1 MGHIIALVNQKG
13 GVAKTTTA
21 INLAA
26 SLNKKKKKVLLVDLD
41 PQGNATS
48 GIGVNKNETEHSIY
62 DCLISGVPVETAIVS
77 TYRKGLDLLPSKVEL
92 AGAEH
97 ELSYM
102 EDRGTHLRS
111 ILAPIAENYD
121 YVLIDCPP
129 SLGMLTINALSAAE
143 QIYVPIQS
151 EYYALVGVEQLMQ
164 TVSLVKQSYNPDLFV
179 GGIIITMYD
188 GRMRLSRDVVDTV
201 TSTFGDVVFKTMIP
215 RNVRLAEAP
224 SYGRAIIDYEALSK
238 GAMAYNNLAKEVIKR
253 G

>member
-1 MGHIIALVNQKG
+1 MGHIIALANQKG

-41 PQGNATS
+41 PQANATS
-48 GIGVNKNETEHSIY
+48 GIGVDKSTLSHSIY
-62 DCLISGVPVETAIVS
+62 DCLIGDVPVEEVIVS
-77 TYRKGLDLLPSKVEL
+77 TYRRGLDLLPSSMDL

-97 ELSYM
+97 ELSDI
-102 EDRGTHLRS
+102 EERGTRLRHLLEPLKER
-111 ILAPIAENYD
+111 YD
-121 YVLIDCPP
+121 YILIDCPP
-129 SLGMLTINALSAAE
+129 SLGMITINALSAAD
-143 QIYVPIQS
+143 QLYVPIQS
-151 EYYALVGVEQLMQ
+151 EYYALEGVEQLMQ
-164 TVSLVKQSYNPDLFV
+164 TVTLVKQSFNPELYV

-201 TSTFGDVVFKTMIP
+201 TATFGDVVFKTMIP

-224 SYGRAIIDYEALSK
+224 SYGRAIIDYESFSK
-238 GAMAYNNLAKEVIKR
+238 GAKAYNDLAKEVIKR

>member
-1 MGHIIALVNQKG
+1 MGLTIALANQKG

-41 PQGNATS
+41 PQANATS
-48 GIGVNKNETEHSIY
+48 GIGINKNELEHSMY
-62 DCLISGVPVETAIVS
+62 DCLIGGVPVQEVLRH
-77 TYRKGLDLLPSKVEL
+77 TYRRGLDLLPSSMSL

-111 ILAPIAENYD
+111 VLAPLKDDYD
-121 YVLIDCPP
+121 YILIDCPP
-129 SLGMLTINALSAAE
+129 SLGMITINALSAAD
-143 QIYVPIQS
+143 QLYVPIQS
-151 EYYALVGVEQLMQ
+151 EYYALEGVEQLMQ
-164 TVSLVKQSYNPDLFV
+164 TVSLVKQTYNPELFV
-179 GGIIITMYD
+179 GGVIITMYD

-201 TSTFGDVVFKTMIP
+201 TATFGDVVFKTMIP

-238 GAMAYNNLAKEVIKR
+238 GALAYNALAKEVIKR

>member
-1 MGHIIALVNQKG
+1 MGLTIALANQKG

-41 PQGNATS
+41 PQANATS
-48 GIGVNKNETEHSIY
+48 GIGINKNELEHSMY
-62 DCLISGVPVETAIVS
+62 DCLIGGVSVQEVLQH
-77 TYRKGLDLLPSKVEL
+77 TYRRGLDLLPSSMSL

-111 ILAPIAENYD
+111 VLAPLKDDYD
-121 YVLIDCPP
+121 YILIDCPP
-129 SLGMLTINALSAAE
+129 SLGMITINALSAAD
-143 QIYVPIQS
+143 QLYVPIQS
-151 EYYALVGVEQLMQ
+151 EYYALEGVEQLMQ
-164 TVSLVKQSYNPDLFV
+164 TVSLVKQTYNPELFV
-179 GGIIITMYD
+179 GGVIITMYD

-201 TSTFGDVVFKTMIP
+201 TATFGDVVFKTMIP

-238 GAMAYNNLAKEVIKR
+238 GALAYNALAKEVIKR

>member
-1 MGHIIALVNQKG
+1 MAC
-13 GVAKTTTA
+13 
-21 INLAA
+21 
-26 SLNKKKKKVLLVDLD
+26 LLKQRLCQ
-41 PQGNATS
+41 P
-48 GIGVNKNETEHSIY
+48 
-62 DCLISGVPVETAIVS
+62 IV
-77 TYRKGLDLLPSKVEL
+77 KGLIEL

-151 EYYALVGVEQLMQ
+151 EYYALEGVEQLMQ